1 MSRHRFIAAECGHY
15 PVRRLCQVLG
25 VPASGF
31 YAWQA
36 DQQRAVGHPKTPA
49 WETALVKVFG
59 VHKRRYGTRRLQVAL
74 REKGHRVGRQRLRT
88 AMRRRGLHALQPKAF
103 TPRTTDSTH
112 GLRCAPNRLLDQP
125 KPTRA
130 NRVWVS
136 DITYLPLANGDWA
149 YLCAFQDMA
158 SKHVVGWQVGATMPE
173 ELVTTALQRAF
184 WSQPSA
190 PGLLVHSD
198 RGGQYCGNA
207 YRQLLHDHQA
217 LRSQSRRGDC
227 YDNAQAESLWSRL
240 KTEVLELR
248 EWPVFADLADTQASV
263 ADYFDYYNHN
273 RLHSSIDYQTPYHTH
288 QQLLQTTALNCP
300 A

>member
-1 MSRHRFIAAECGHY
+1 MSCYRFIAAERGHY

-25 VPASGF
+25 VPASSF

-36 DQQRAVGHPKTPA
+36 DQQRAVESPKAPA
-49 WETALVKVFG
+49 WETALVKAFRY
-59 VHKRRYGTRRLQVAL
+59 HKRRYGTRRLLVAL
-74 REKGHRVGRQRLRT
+74 RKKGHRVGRQRLRT

-125 KPTRA
+125 KPTQA

-136 DITYLPLANGDWA
+136 DITYLPLANGEWA

-158 SKHVVGWQVGATMPE
+158 SKYVVGWHVMATMPE
-173 ELVTTALQRAF
+173 ELVTTALQRGFLA
-184 WSQPSA
+184 QP
-190 PGLLVHSD
+190 PTPRLIVHSD
-198 RGGQYCGNA
+198 RGGQYCGNV
-207 YRQLLHDHQA
+207 YRKLLHNHQA

-227 YDNAQAESLWSRL
+227 YDNAQAESLWSRF

-248 EWPVFADLADTQASV
+248 EWPVFADLADAQASV
-263 ADYFDYYNHN
+263 ADYFDYYNHD
-273 RLHSSIDYQTPYHTH
+273 RLHSSIGYQIPYHAH